1 MSDHEITVP
10 GLPRWHPDSA
20 VRKTIDRV
28 REFGWAI
35 VAISD
40 ICEECIRNGESPE
53 VPECT
58 FGYSV
63 GASLRGT
70 PELAVYGLPP
80 QETWDLLDELVERLS
95 VHDWKQ
101 LVDGGVELTTETL
114 DVPVRLVE
122 MIDTLDLIHARA
134 VFPNV
139 PALQVVW
146 ADEHGHYPWEDD
158 YSLPADAQQF
168 YGFPDATP
176 GTRPT
181 GPRIIRSGGG
191 PNRAQRRTRRRRRR

>member
-80 QETWDLLDELVERLS
+80 QETWDVLDELVERLS

-101 LVDGGVELTTETL
+101 IVDGGVELITETL

-158 YSLPADAQQF
+158 YCLPADAQQF

-176 GTRPT
+176 GQRAV
-181 GPRIIRSGGG
+181 GPRVIRSGGG
-191 PNRAQRRTRRRRRR
+191 PNRAQRRARRRRRR